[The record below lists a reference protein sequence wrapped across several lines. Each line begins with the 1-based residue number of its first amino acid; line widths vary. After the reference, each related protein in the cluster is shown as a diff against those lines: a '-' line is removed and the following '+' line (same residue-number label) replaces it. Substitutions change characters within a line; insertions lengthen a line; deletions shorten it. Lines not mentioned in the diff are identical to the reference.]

1 MRLAATKEC
10 LVVLGPSSNQSYGA
24 TERVV
29 RCWCQKF
36 HSTFQG
42 NWLIASMSKVGI
54 CTCYDRTQLRMF
66 TIELRTIS
74 LMVLADY
81 ISFMHGDETKCD
93 S

>member
-1 MRLAATKEC
+1 
-10 LVVLGPSSNQSYGA
+10 
-24 TERVV
+24 
-29 RCWCQKF
+29 
-36 HSTFQG
+36 
-42 NWLIASMSKVGI
+42 
-54 CTCYDRTQLRMF
+54 MF